1 MMKKTMKKT
10 ALTLAASVVL
20 ACAQGA
26 RADDIW
32 DLANPSDDGCAD
44 TINEL
49 VHGARQVHDLQ
60 GGGATF
66 LDADW
71 ARVQQRKYRSYE
83 VRYVSSPLGLAANH
97 MPALHTCAGVV
108 KAGVPYDGAA
118 QDAVSVRWL
127 STGDVDIYARVRSG
141 AIQGNLSLYE
151 IQLFETTYSVPR
163 FNNSATQQTV
173 LVVQNLRADP
183 VDGEI
188 HFFDAGGTAILTHP
202 FDIAARGVLVLN
214 TAGLPQVAGQSGSML
229 VAHDAGYGALSG
241 KAVALEPATGF
252 TFDTVLSLKPY

>member
-1 MMKKTMKKT
+1 MKTT
-10 ALTLAASVVL
+10 IRTTTIRALVAATFL
-20 ACAQGA
+20 YGAQDA
-26 RADDIW
+26 RADVW
-32 DLANPSDDGCAD
+32 DQAAPFDDNCAD
-44 TINEL
+44 TNNEL

-60 GGGATF
+60 GGGGTF

-83 VRYVSSPLGLAANH
+83 VRYTSSPIELAANH

-108 KAGVPYDGAA
+108 KTGVPYDGAA
-118 QDAVSVRWL
+118 RDAASVRWL

-173 LVVQNLRADP
+173 LVVQNTRADT
-183 VDGEI
+183 VTGEI
-188 HFFDAGGTAILTHP
+188 HFFDASGAAIHTHP
-202 FDIAARGVLVLN
+202 FTVAARGVLVLN
-214 TAGLPQVAGQSGSML
+214 TAGIAQVAGQSGSLL
-229 VAHDAGYGALSG
+229 VAHDGGYGALSG

-252 TFDTVLSLKPY
+252 TFDTVLSPKPY

>member
-1 MMKKTMKKT
+1 MKTITKKT
-10 ALTLAASVVL
+10 ALALSALL
-20 ACAQGA
+20 ACAAGV

-32 DLANPSDDGCAD
+32 DLPNPSDDGCAD

-83 VRYVSSPLGLAANH
+83 VRYTNSPIGLAASH

-108 KAGVPYDGAA
+108 KTGVPYDGGA
-118 QDAVSVRWL
+118 QDAASLRWL
-127 STGDVDIYARVRSG
+127 STGDGDIYARVRST
-141 AIQGNLSLYE
+141 ATQGNLSLYE
-151 IQLFETTYSVPR
+151 VQLFETTYSVPR

-173 LVVQNLRADP
+173 LVVQNTRADA
-183 VDGEI
+183 VNGEI
-188 HFFDAGGTAILTHP
+188 HFFDAGGTAIHTHP
-202 FDIAARGVLVLN
+202 FVIAARGVLVLN
-214 TAGLPQVAGQSGSML
+214 TAGIAQVAGQSGSLL
-229 VAHDAGYGALSG
+229 VAHDGGYGALSG

-252 TFDTVLSLKPY
+252 TFDTFLTPKPY

>member
-1 MMKKTMKKT
+1 MMKTTTKKT
-10 ALTLAASVVL
+10 TLALAVSAVL
-20 ACAQGA
+20 AGATGA

-32 DLANPSDDGCAD
+32 DQVAPSDDGCAD
-44 TINEL
+44 TNNEL

-60 GGGATF
+60 GGGVTF

-127 STGDVDIYARVRSG
+127 STGDVDIFARVRSG
-141 AIQGNLSLYE
+141 AIQGDRSLYE
-151 IQLFETTYSVPR
+151 IQMFETTYSVPR

-173 LVVQNLRADP
+173 LVVQNTRADG
-183 VDGEI
+183 VTGEV
-188 HFFDAGGTAILTHP
+188 HFFDANGGAILSHP
-202 FDIAARGVLVLN
+202 FTVGARGVLVLN
-214 TAGLPQVAGQSGSML
+214 TASLGPLAGRSGSLL
-229 VAHDAGYGALSG
+229 VAHDGGYGALSG

-252 TFDTVLSLKPY
+252 TFDTQLVPRPY

>member
-1 MMKKTMKKT
+1 MKNTIRT
-10 ALTLAASVVL
+10 IQALTAAAL
-20 ACAQGA
+20 LCGATGA

-32 DLANPSDDGCAD
+32 DQVPPSDDACAD
-44 TINEL
+44 TSNEL
-49 VHGARQVHDLQ
+49 IHGARQVHDLQ
-60 GGGATF
+60 GGGGTF

-83 VRYVSSPLGLAANH
+83 ARYVNSPIGLAANH
-97 MPALHTCAGVV
+97 MPALFTCAGSVA
-108 KAGVPYDGAA
+108 AGVPYDGAA

-127 STGDVDIYARVRSG
+127 STGDTDIFVRVRSN

-151 IQLFETTYSVPR
+151 IQFFETTYNVPR

-173 LVVQNLRADP
+173 LIVQNTRADA
-183 VDGEI
+183 VAGQV
-188 HFFDAGGTAILTHP
+188 HFFDASGSALYSHP
-202 FDIAARGVLVLN
+202 FTVAARGLLVLN

-229 VAHDAGYGALSG
+229 VAHDGGYGALSG

-252 TFDTVLSLKPY
+252 TFDTQLSPKPY

>member
-1 MMKKTMKKT
+1 MKSTIRTMT
-10 ALTLAASVVL
+10 MRTLAAAAFLCGVL
-20 ACAQGA
+20 DA
-26 RADDIW
+26 RADDVW
-32 DLANPSDDGCAD
+32 DLVAPSDDGCAD
-44 TINEL
+44 TNNEL

-83 VRYVSSPLGLAANH
+83 VRYTSSPIGLALNH

-118 QDAVSVRWL
+118 QDAASVRWL
-127 STGDVDIYARVRSG
+127 STGDTDIFARVRST
-141 AIQGNLSLYE
+141 AIQGNLALYE
-151 IQLFETTYSVPR
+151 VQLFETTYSVPR

-173 LVVQNLRADP
+173 LVVQNTRADA
-183 VDGEI
+183 VSGEI
-188 HFFDAGGTAILTHP
+188 HFFDAGGAAIHTHP
-202 FDIAARGVLVLN
+202 FAIAARGVLVLN
-214 TAGLPQVAGQSGSML
+214 TAGLAPVAGQSGSLL
-229 VAHDAGYGALSG
+229 VAHDGGYGALSG

-252 TFDTVLSLKPY
+252 TFDTLFSPKPY